1 MTRRDFLGK
10 TALGCAGAMAA
21 VPFASVAA
29 DNGLASPV
37 AVFSKVYQEL
47 KLNFEDAAALTA
59 EAGLQGVDCPV
70 RPGGEVLPER
80 VKDDLPRYVEALHK
94 HKVDMPL
101 MATGITTTKSAH
113 AEDVLR
119 TARKLGTNYYRLGVR
134 YPEAATPL
142 PDQVK
147 EFKAQLK
154 DLAAM
159 NREIGITGLFQNHS
173 PAGKSV
179 YMGGDLAQLHD
190 LVSEL
195 DPGSLG
201 VAFDIAHALVVH
213 GDDWRAH
220 YEKLKPWIRIIY
232 VKDVTRSKQWTP
244 LGKGDTRQTGYYE
257 LVKKSNYRAPI
268 SLHVEYDWH
277 QGGKNRT
284 RDQLLRALKS
294 DLAVLKSW
302 LKA

>member
-1 MTRRDFLGK
+1 
-10 TALGCAGAMAA
+10 
-21 VPFASVAA
+21 
-29 DNGLASPV
+29 V

-80 VKDDLPRYVEALHK
+80 VKDDLPRYLEALRK
-94 HKVDMPL
+94 HHLGMPL
-101 MATGITTTKSAH
+101 MATGITTTKTAY

-119 TARKLGTNYYRLGVR
+119 TAKKLGTNYYRLGVR
-134 YPEAATPL
+134 HPDASRPL
-142 PDQVK
+142 PDQLR
-147 EFKAQLK
+147 EFKTQLK
-154 DLAAM
+154 DLAAL

-179 YMGGDLAQLHD
+179 YLGGDLAQLHELVVD
-190 LVSEL
+190 LEPSA
-195 DPGSLG
+195 LG

-213 GDDWRAH
+213 GDDWRKH

-244 LGKGDTRQTGYYE
+244 LGKGDTYQTGYYE
-257 LVKKSNYRAPI
+257 LVRKSNYRAPI
-268 SLHVEYDWH
+268 SLHVEYDWDE
-277 QGGKNRT
+277 GGKHRT
-284 RDQLLRALKS
+284 RDQLLKALKT

-302 LKA
+302 LKP

>member
-1 MTRRDFLGK
+1 MTRRDFLAR
-10 TALGCAGAMAA
+10 TALGCAGALAA
-21 VPFASVAA
+21 VQFASVAA
-29 DNGLASPV
+29 DEALASPV

-59 EAGLQGVDCPV
+59 EADLQGVDCPV
-70 RPGGEVLPER
+70 RQGGEVLPER
-80 VKDDLPRYVEALHK
+80 VKDDLPRYVEALRK
-94 HKVDMPL
+94 HKLGMPL
-101 MATGITTTKSAH
+101 MATGITTTMTAH
-113 AEDVLR
+113 AEEVLR
-119 TARKLGTNYYRLGVR
+119 TAKKLGTNYYRLGVR
-134 YPEAATPL
+134 YPDVARPL
-142 PDQVK
+142 PEQVK

-173 PAGKSV
+173 PAGKST
-179 YMGGDLAQLHD
+179 YMGGDLAQLHE

-213 GDDWRAH
+213 GDDWRKH

-232 VKDVTRSKQWTP
+232 VKDVTRSKQWAP
-244 LGKGDTRQTGYYE
+244 LGKGDTYQTGYYS
-257 LVKKSNYRAPI
+257 LVKKSGYQAPI

-277 QGGKNRT
+277 EGGKNRT
-284 RDQLLRALKS
+284 RDQLLKALKS